1 MKDKV
6 KAIILILMFGL
17 ILTSCSNNK
26 NKEKLSEKENI
37 LLENI
42 KDADYGSIGPKL
54 VFANDIYVA
63 VLHPEGLII
72 ANNETNEIESVIN
85 VKELELNKLQGSSIT
100 TGYGNDE
107 DLILTNINDENE
119 KKVKINLKSK
129 KIEET
134 DNINLEKFRE
144 NEVYN
149 LSDEEIDVLKDDLLD
164 EYTSVL
170 DKEDV
175 VVLTNNYEGKDKKY
189 RIIRFNRKD
198 MSKYKAFDLL

>member
-1 MKDKV
+1 MKDKL

-37 LLENI
+37 LLGNI
-42 KDADYGSIGPKL
+42 KDADYGSVGPKL
-54 VFANDIYVA
+54 VFANDTYVA

-72 ANNETNEIESVIN
+72 ANNKTNEIESVIN

-100 TGYGNDE
+100 TAYSDDE
-107 DLILTNINDENE
+107 DLILSNINDENG
-119 KKVKINLKSK
+119 KNIKINLKSK
-129 KIEET
+129 KIEDIET
-134 DNINLEKFRE
+134 INLEKYRE
-144 NEVYN
+144 NEIYN
-149 LSDEEIDVLKDDLLD
+149 LSDEEIEVLKDDLLD

-189 RIIRFNRKD
+189 RIIRFNKED

>member
-37 LLENI
+37 LLGNI
-42 KDADYGSIGPKL
+42 KDADYGSVGPKL
-54 VFANDIYVA
+54 VFANDTYVA

-72 ANNETNEIESVIN
+72 ANNKTNEIESVIN

-100 TGYGNDE
+100 TAYSDDE
-107 DLILTNINDENE
+107 DLILSNINDENG
-119 KKVKINLKSK
+119 KNIKINLKSK
-129 KIEET
+129 KIEDIET
-134 DNINLEKFRE
+134 INLEKYRE
-144 NEVYN
+144 NEIYN
-149 LSDEEIDVLKDDLLD
+149 LSDEEIEVLKDDLLD

-189 RIIRFNRKD
+189 RIIRFNKED

>member
-1 MKDKV
+1 
-6 KAIILILMFGL
+6 MFGL
-17 ILTSCSNNK
+17 ILMSCSNNK

-42 KDADYGSIGPKL
+42 KEADYGSVGPKL
-54 VFANDIYVA
+54 LFANDIYVA

-85 VKELELNKLQGSSIT
+85 VKELGFNKLQGSSIT
-100 TGYGNDE
+100 TAYGDDE
-107 DLILTNINDENE
+107 DLILTNINDENK
-119 KKVKINLKSK
+119 KKVKISLKSK
-129 KIEET
+129 KIEEI
-134 DNINLEKFRE
+134 DNINLEKFRG
-144 NEVYN
+144 NEVYK
-149 LSDEEIDVLKDDLLD
+149 LSDEEIEVLKDDLLD

-189 RIIRFNRKD
+189 RIIRFNKED

>member
-26 NKEKLSEKENI
+26 KEEKLSEKENI
-37 LLENI
+37 LLKNI
-42 KDADYGSIGPKL
+42 QDADYGSVGPKL

-100 TGYGNDE
+100 TAYGDDE

-144 NEVYN
+144 NEIYN
-149 LSDEEIDVLKDDLLD
+149 LSDEEIEVLKEDLLD

-189 RIIRFNRKD
+189 RIIRFNKED

>member
-42 KDADYGSIGPKL
+42 KNADYGSVGPKL

-100 TGYGNDE
+100 TAYGDDE
-107 DLILTNINDENE
+107 DLILTNINDENK
-119 KKVKINLKSK
+119 KKVKISLKSK
-129 KIEET
+129 KIEEI
-134 DNINLEKFRE
+134 DNINLEKFRG
-144 NEVYN
+144 NEVYK
-149 LSDEEIDVLKDDLLD
+149 LSDEEIEVLKDDLLD

>member
-37 LLENI
+37 LLGNI
-42 KDADYGSIGPKL
+42 KDTDYGSVGPKL
-54 VFANDIYVA
+54 VFANDTYVA

-72 ANNETNEIESVIN
+72 ANNKTNEIESVIN

-100 TGYGNDE
+100 TAYGNDE
-107 DLILTNINDENE
+107 DLILSNINDENE

-129 KIEET
+129 KIEDIET
-134 DNINLEKFRE
+134 INLEKYRE
-144 NEVYN
+144 NEVYK
-149 LSDEEIDVLKDDLLD
+149 LSDEEIEVLKDDLLD
-164 EYTSVL
+164 EYTSVVY
-170 DKEDV
+170 KEDV

-189 RIIRFNRKD
+189 RIIRFNKED

>member
-37 LLENI
+37 LLGNI
-42 KDADYGSIGPKL
+42 KDADYGSVGPKL
-54 VFANDIYVA
+54 VFANDTYVA

-72 ANNETNEIESVIN
+72 ANNKTNEIESVIN

-100 TGYGNDE
+100 TAYSDDE
-107 DLILTNINDENE
+107 DLILSNINDENG
-119 KKVKINLKSK
+119 KNIKINLKSK
-129 KIEET
+129 KIEDIET
-134 DNINLEKFRE
+134 INLEKYRE
-144 NEVYN
+144 NEVYK
-149 LSDEEIDVLKDDLLD
+149 LSDEEIEVLKDDLLD
-164 EYTSVL
+164 EYKSVVY
-170 DKEDV
+170 KEDV

-189 RIIRFNRKD
+189 RIIRFNKED
-198 MSKYKAFDLL
+198 MTKYKAFDLL